1 MKYGKIIITEG
12 YFDGKKSVK
21 KEIREDSNT
30 TRQAL
35 LADVVKCLDLL
46 NTSTPEVVIRIV
58 KDKYGEPARIQKSW
72 IEEKIQEN

>member
-58 KDKYGEPARIQKSW
+58 KDKYGEPANTK
-72 IEEKIQEN
+72 ELD